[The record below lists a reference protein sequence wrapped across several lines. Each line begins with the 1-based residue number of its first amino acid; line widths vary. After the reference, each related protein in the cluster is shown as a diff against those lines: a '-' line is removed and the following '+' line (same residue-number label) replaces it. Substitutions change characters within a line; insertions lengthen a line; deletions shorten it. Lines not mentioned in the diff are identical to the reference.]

1 MGTRRY
7 GTDQG
12 HTMDE
17 LDALLERIG
26 KSGFLLHAFHVD
38 QYGPDILAAVYNHRS
53 GLADV
58 LILFDEHTACAYRT
72 PTGEGIDVF
81 DPERV
86 YWWYGTHPV
95 HTLRALL
102 TLAPPGHPDAP
113 AILAGAPRGYGLPH
127 QARTPVHVQ
136 VPRWRRHRRNRETSG

>member
-1 MGTRRY
+1 MGTRLY

-12 HTMDE
+12 RTMDE
-17 LDALLERIG
+17 LNALLESIG
-26 KSGFLLHAFHVD
+26 KRGFLLHAFHVD
-38 QYGPDILAAVYNHRS
+38 QHGPDILAAVRTYD

-72 PTGEGIDVF
+72 PTEGVDVF
-81 DPERV
+81 NPERV

-95 HTLRALL
+95 HTMRALL

-113 AILAGAPRGYGLPH
+113 VTLAGAPRGYGLPR
-127 QARTPVHVQ
+127 QARTPVHVR
-136 VPRWRRHRRNRETSG
+136 VPRWRRQ